1 MEDRKNIRLREY
13 DYSQNGVYFVTICTR
28 NKINLFWD
36 KNEASVVGAG
46 IARPQEGYTLSE
58 TGKIAEDG
66 INRIPEVYR
75 INLDKYVVMPNHI
88 HLLLSITENDGR
100 AMLAPTENV
109 IKNNE
114 QTILVPTENV
124 IKNSKQTIFVPTE
137 NVSKNSGQ
145 AMSIPAGNADIG
157 KISSI
162 SNIIQ
167 QYKGYVTK
175 KAGIVVWQKSF
186 YDHIVR
192 NRDEYLNIWNYIDT
206 NPLKWTLDEYYKE
219 E

>member
-13 DYSQNGVYFVTICTR
+13 DYSQNGVYFITICTK
-28 NKINLFWD
+28 NKQNLFWD
-36 KNEASVVGAG
+36 TADTLTVGAG
-46 IARPQEGYTLSE
+46 IARPHAGCMLSE
-58 TGKIAEDG
+58 TGKIAEEG
-66 INRIPEVYR
+66 IKHIPEVYR

-88 HLLLSITENDGR
+88 HLLLAITENDGR

-109 IKNNE
+109 SKNNI
-114 QTILVPTENV
+114 QTILVPTENEG
-124 IKNSKQTIFVPTE
+124 KNNAQVMSVPTE
-137 NVSKNSGQ
+137 N
-145 AMSIPAGNADIG
+145 ADNG
-157 KISSI
+157 KIASI

-175 KAGIVVWQKSF
+175 KAGFTVWQKSF

-192 NRDEYLNIWNYIDT
+192 DRNEYLSIWNYIDT
-206 NPLKWTLDEYYKE
+206 NPLKWSLDEYYKE

>member
-1 MEDRKNIRLREY
+1 
-13 DYSQNGVYFVTICTR
+13 
-28 NKINLFWD
+28 
-36 KNEASVVGAG
+36 
-46 IARPQEGYTLSE
+46 
-58 TGKIAEDG
+58 
-66 INRIPEVYR
+66 
-75 INLDKYVVMPNHI
+75 
-88 HLLLSITENDGR
+88 
-100 AMLAPTENV
+100 
-109 IKNNE
+109 
-114 QTILVPTENV
+114 
-124 IKNSKQTIFVPTE
+124 
-137 NVSKNSGQ
+137 
-145 AMSIPAGNADIG
+145 MSIPAGNADIG